1 MSDFVTTLAAET
13 LRMSVPYATAA
24 IGGALS
30 EKSGVVNIALEGI
43 LLASGFAAATTAI
56 LGGSA
61 VLGLACGIATGAL
74 LGLVHGVL
82 AARFRVDA
90 IVSGVALNL
99 AAAGGTRFLLRAFF
113 ASSSNSPKI
122 PALVS
127 HVASSPLVRTL
138 TDPMVLLAAFALAG
152 AQLLLTRTRFGLNLR
167 ASGEDPT
174 AARVVGVPVVET
186 RVLAVVLGGA
196 ICALGGISLAYDQH
210 QFQSGMSGGRG
221 FIALA
226 AVIVSRWRPPIAVLA
241 CLAFAALDALGV
253 MLQNTTKL
261 PPDLL
266 AALPFVA
273 TLASLAIVRGKGSGA
288 PAGLAKHAD

>member
-1 MSDFVTTLAAET
+1 MSGFVTTLAAET

-24 IGGALS
+24 IGGVLC

-43 LLASGFAAATTAI
+43 LLGAGFAAAAAAI
-56 LGGSA
+56 GSHSA
-61 VLGLACGIATGAL
+61 VLGLAVGILTGAT
-74 LGLVHGVL
+74 LGLLHGVL
-82 AARFRVDA
+82 AAKYRVDA

-122 PALVS
+122 PSLFEHA
-127 HVASSPLVRTL
+127 AASPLGRTL
-138 TDPMVLLAAFALAG
+138 TDPMVFLAVLALVCAHLVLG
-152 AQLLLTRTRFGLNLR
+152 RTRFGLELR
-167 ASGEDPT
+167 ACGEDPT
-174 AARVVGVPVVET
+174 AARVVGVSVVQT
-186 RVLAVVLGGA
+186 RVLAVTFGGA
-196 ICALGGISLAYDQH
+196 ICALGGVALAFDQH

-226 AVIVSRWRPPIAVLA
+226 AVIVSRWRPLVAVLA

-253 MLQNTTKL
+253 VLQNTTHL

-266 AALPFVA
+266 SSLPFVA
-273 TLASLAIVRGKGSGA
+273 TLASLAIVRRKGSGV
-288 PAGLAKHAD
+288 PLGLAKHAD